1 MDPKPHG
8 KPILCLDFDGVIH
21 SYKSGWQGVDQIP
34 DPPVPG
40 VFEWIANALHIFELH
55 VYSSRSSE
63 VAGRHAIISY
73 ISKHAGAMLANSLYY
88 PTEKPRAFLTIDD
101 RCVRFDGNWLDPQF
115 DPNILREFMPWYRFQ
130 K

>member
-1 MDPKPHG
+1 
-8 KPILCLDFDGVIH
+8 
-21 SYKSGWQGVDQIP
+21 
-34 DPPVPG
+34 VPG
-40 VFEWIANALHIFELH
+40 VFEWIANALHVFEIH

-73 ISKHAGAMLANSLYY
+73 ISQHGGAMLANSLYY

-130 K
+130 T